1 MLDRERPRGEVGQG
15 ARKGDHSNPQDDTN
29 STAIQLVPAPYGG
42 GSRSGEVGRATL
54 GSILADAVTH
64 RSERPESRRA
74 LAKAA
79 EDRRSRDPDPRYHP
93 PWEA

>member
-1 MLDRERPRGEVGQG
+1 M
-15 ARKGDHSNPQDDTN
+15 S
-29 STAIQLVPAPYGG
+29 
-42 GSRSGEVGRATL
+42 SRWSETGMRSV
-54 GSILADAVTH
+54 LADAVPH
-64 RSERPESRRA
+64 RSERPESRRE